1 VSALVDIAGT
11 AALYGAA
18 VRLATPIF
26 LASLGEVVAERAGLV
41 NVGLEGMMLCGA
53 FGGVAGSDLGG
64 VGAGIVLGVLCGVL
78 VAVLQS
84 VSSITLGADQI
95 VVGIALNITAI
106 GVTSF
111 LARTIWTDGNV
122 PQVAHLNPV
131 GVPLL
136 DDIPFLGGVL
146 FRQNPLVYAAGALA
160 VAGWWVLTRTGWG
173 LRVRACGE
181 DPRSADSLGIPV
193 IRLRWESML
202 ICGALAG
209 LGGVFLS
216 LGELF
221 TFSDAMSGGRGFIA
235 LAVVIVARWS
245 PVRAVLG
252 ALLFGLCEAIA
263 FRVQA
268 EGVDVP
274 YELMLALPYVVTLL
288 VYAGVVGRTV
298 PPAALGRNYVRR

>member
-1 VSALVDIAGT
+1 
-11 AALYGAA
+11 
-18 VRLATPIF
+18 
-26 LASLGEVVAERAGLV
+26 
-41 NVGLEGMMLCGA
+41 MMLAGA

-64 VGAGIVLGVLCGVL
+64 VGTGIVVGIACGVL
-78 VAVLQS
+78 VAVIQAL
-84 VSSITLGADQI
+84 SSITLGADQI

-111 LARTIWTDGNV
+111 LARTIWEDGNV
-122 PQVAHLNPV
+122 PQVSHLSPLD
-131 GVPLL
+131 VPGLG
-136 DDIPFLGGVL
+136 DIPFVGEVL
-146 FRQNPLVYAAGALA
+146 FHQNALVYVAGGLA
-160 VAGWWVLTRTGWG
+160 VGSWWALTRTGWG
-173 LRVRACGE
+173 LRLRACGE

-193 IRLRWESML
+193 FGMRWQSML

-216 LGELF
+216 LGEIF
-221 TFSDAMSGGRGFIA
+221 TFSDSMSGGRGFIA

-245 PVRAVLG
+245 PLRAVLG
-252 ALLFGLCEAIA
+252 ALLFGLCEAVA

-268 EGVDVP
+268 EGVGVP

-298 PPAALGRNYVRR
+298 APAALGRNYVRR